1 MRRANLL
8 TDWRHVRDDRIG
20 RGTTYAEN
28 VCISLYGGIQPAK
41 LQCYLYQ
48 CMRGLQNDG
57 LMQRL
62 KLAVYPDEPE
72 HWRLI
77 DRYHKAE
84 AKKRIYKSSKH

>member
-1 MRRANLL
+1 
-8 TDWRHVRDDRIG
+8 
-20 RGTTYAEN
+20 
-28 VCISLYGGIQPAK
+28 
-41 LQCYLYQ
+41 
-48 CMRGLQNDG
+48 MRGLQNDG